1 MLAPCATAKV
11 IDRSTVDALR
21 CRIVAGGANDVLATP
36 DVAPTLADRGI
47 VYVPDFVINAGGV
60 IHIHALRAAWGPDK
74 LEGSLLAI
82 GDRVAA
88 MLAQSERTGL
98 TPLAVAE
105 DIVSHRLGRPIAL
118 PT

>member
-1 MLAPCATAKV
+1 
-11 IDRSTVDALR
+11 
-21 CRIVAGGANDVLATP
+21 
-36 DVAPTLADRGI
+36 
-47 VYVPDFVINAGGV
+47 
-60 IHIHALRAAWGPDK
+60 
-74 LEGSLLAI
+74 LLAI

-105 DIVSHRLGRPIAL
+105 DIVSHRLGRAIAL